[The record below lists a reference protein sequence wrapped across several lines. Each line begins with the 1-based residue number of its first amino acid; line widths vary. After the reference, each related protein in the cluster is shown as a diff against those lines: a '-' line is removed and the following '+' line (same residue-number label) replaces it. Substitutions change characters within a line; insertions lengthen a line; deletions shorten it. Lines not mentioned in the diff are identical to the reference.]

1 MADSLLSPT
10 GAIEDDDISS
20 TGTASTDDSLIKIPY
35 KILDGEKRNPQFPT
49 FDFPFTFISLSGSY
63 AILESLQ
70 FHELY
75 IEELYHTVYYG
86 LKDLARKNLTLT
98 NTVLKNAKHPRFAIE
113 DTTTSASAK
122 KPGVKGGKVG
132 KGKGKVGAK
141 GKGKWKGKAGEFDED
156 EEPVPKGAMRKWGRE
171 MGNLIKK
178 IEGWEGEL
186 EGLGN
191 MVKGSIELSRGR
203 GWGGTH

>member
-1 MADSLLSPT
+1 M
-10 GAIEDDDISS
+10 
-20 TGTASTDDSLIKIPY
+20 
-35 KILDGEKRNPQFPT
+35 
-49 FDFPFTFISLSGSY
+49 
-63 AILESLQ
+63 
-70 FHELY
+70 
-75 IEELYHTVYYG
+75 
-86 LKDLARKNLTLT
+86 
-98 NTVLKNAKHPRFAIE
+98 
-113 DTTTSASAK
+113 
-122 KPGVKGGKVG
+122 KGGKVG